1 MYEIIIK
8 QQEEIIRK
16 KIKELKELEDLLKLI
31 KSRDYEIRVKQL
43 KKEINNENNRFT
55 K

>member
-16 KIKELKELEDLLKLI
+16 KIKELKELEELLKLI

-43 KKEINNENNRFT
+43 KKEVNNEGNRLT